1 MDNLENQPDQSG
13 DGILNS
19 DLHCAPFSL
28 DAANC
33 KMNRQDVASFS
44 DVTYRKQ
51 VISDMLNALGA
62 AGPEEHHL
70 IR

>member
-33 KMNRQDVASFS
+33 KMNRQDVASFY
-44 DVTYRKQ
+44 DVT
-51 VISDMLNALGA
+51 
-62 AGPEEHHL
+62 
-70 IR
+70 